1 MIHALCIHYQGLLYA
16 VGGHDGNK
24 HLNTG
29 EAFDPNASSWR
40 DIAAMT
46 TPRYIITQYN
56 YVMVFYLSNI
66 CVFWFFLLSI
76 IGLDSSKIFCYAG
89 MILVG

>member
-1 MIHALCIHYQGLLYA
+1 MPYCVSYQGLLYA

-29 EAFDPNASSWR
+29 EVFDPRASSWCN
-40 DIAAMT
+40 IAAMT

-56 YVMVFYLSNI
+56 NVVVFY
-66 CVFWFFLLSI
+66 
-76 IGLDSSKIFCYAG
+76 
-89 MILVG
+89 